1 MRSTDAALRTAA
13 QTLRISS
20 IDPVQAGPP
29 EAWPALLHRVS
40 GLGFDHLL
48 LGSVFSSAAS
58 DPALVADTRHLA
70 PALGGGDPEAALRGL
85 AAMARAQGV
94 SLLLDVTLDRVAAGS
109 ALASTAS
116 GLFSPPDPEAPLD
129 PRRDDDM
136 EAALARP
143 QGAED
148 GARLGRWW
156 AAQLAGWAK
165 WGIAGFRLL
174 GLDRLPA
181 AHLADT
187 LAALR
192 QGTDAILLAWTPGVS
207 HAALPSLRGIGL
219 DGVFCSL
226 PWWDWQSEWLW
237 DEIAVLRT
245 LAPVLASPE
254 VPGGARLAASVQDPV
269 AALAV
274 CRRSLALAASLGT
287 GWLVV
292 AGMEDALPLPAAPP
306 RASAPGTADLA
317 PDLASDLTADISAL
331 NGLLMTESLLDDGGM
346 PVLPLGATGPVLAL
360 LRADTDL
367 RIADRVLLVL
377 ANADL
382 VLARAVEPATV
393 LPALGGRF
401 GEFAPLLGTA
411 PFQPGVP
418 LVLQPG
424 EIRAFAAQ
432 AVAAA
437 TSAPLDPAGAE
448 RAGHGARVA
457 IENPLPAVDG
467 GAFPVKRL
475 AGESVTVTADILCDG
490 HDKLA
495 AALIWQ
501 EPSGGGGECR
511 MRLIAND
518 SWEARFP
525 LGPLGRHSYRIQAW
539 RDAFATFADELA
551 KKYAA
556 GIAIELEMVE
566 GTRLVE
572 RAAARSDGPLA
583 AGLAAALDAMQ
594 PDDDARRTTLLSPG
608 LAALMREADDRPH
621 AATSP
626 AMPVDAERIGAGFAS
641 WYEVFPRSMS
651 DDPARHGTFADVQRH
666 LPRVQAMGFD
676 VLYFPPIHPI
686 GTSNRKGPNNT
697 LTPGPTD
704 PGSPYAVGS
713 ELGGHDALHPEL
725 GTLEDFRQLVAA
737 ASAHGL
743 EIAIDFAIQ
752 CSPDHPWLKQHR
764 GWFDW
769 RPDGSIK
776 YAENPPKKYQDIVNV
791 DFYAEDAVPGLWVA
805 LCESVLFWAQQ
816 GIRLFRVDNPH
827 TKPFAFWEWMIAE
840 VRARYPD
847 SVFLAE
853 AFTRPKVMYRLAKV
867 GFSQSYTYFT
877 WRNEKRELQE
887 YLTEL
892 STEAPSE
899 FFRPHFFVNTPDI
912 NPVFL
917 QTSGRPG
924 FLIRAALAA
933 TLSGLWGVYNG
944 FELCEGTPLPG
955 REEYLDSEK
964 FQIRT
969 WDWDRP
975 GNIVAEITRLNR
987 MRRANPALH
996 SQLGVTFLPAASDAV
1011 LFFEKATPDRSN
1023 VVLVAVSLDP
1033 RAVQE
1038 TAIDIPLYLW
1048 SLPDSAALDMED
1060 LVGGTRFRFEGRSQR
1075 VRLAPDAP
1083 YAIWRA
1089 TPA

>member
-1 MRSTDAALRTAA
+1 MRSTDAATRTAA
-13 QTLRISS
+13 QTLRISA
-20 IDPVQAGPP
+20 IDPAQAGPP
-29 EAWPALLHRVS
+29 EAWPTLLHRVS

-48 LGSVFSSAAS
+48 LGPVFAAAAS
-58 DPALVADTRHLA
+58 DPALTADTLRLA
-70 PALGGGDPEAALRGL
+70 PGLGGGDPAATLRGFATL
-85 AAMARAQGV
+85 ARAQGV

-109 ALASTAS
+109 PFASTAPA
-116 GLFSPPDPEAPLD
+116 LFAPPDPDAPLD

-136 EAALARP
+136 DAALARP
-143 QGAED
+143 GSAEGA
-148 GARLGRWW
+148 ARLGRWW
-156 AAQLAGWAK
+156 AAQLAGWAGL
-165 WGIAGFRLL
+165 GIAGFRLL

-181 AHLADT
+181 AHLAGV
-187 LAALR
+187 LGALR
-192 QGTDAILLAWTPGVS
+192 QGTDALLLAWTPGVS
-207 HAALPSLRGIGL
+207 RAALQSLRGVGL

-226 PWWDWQSEWLW
+226 PWWDWRSEWLW
-237 DEIAVLRT
+237 DEVAMLRT
-245 LAPVLASPE
+245 LAPVLAAPE
-254 VPGGARLAASVQDPV
+254 APGGARLAASVQDP
-269 AALAV
+269 ATALAA
-274 CRRSLALAASLGT
+274 CRRSLGLAAALGT
-287 GWLVV
+287 GWLV
-292 AGMEDALPLPAAPP
+292 AARMEDVGVPGGAVPP
-306 RASAPGTADLA
+306 GSPAPGAAGATGLA
-317 PDLASDLTADISAL
+317 ADISAL
-331 NGLLMTESLLDDGGM
+331 NNLLATESLLDDGGM

-382 VLARAVEPATV
+382 GAARAVQPAPV

-401 GEFAPLLGTA
+401 AEFSPLRGLA
-411 PFQPGVP
+411 PFRAGVP

-424 EIRAFAAQ
+424 EILVFAAQ

-437 TSAPLDPAGAE
+437 VPAPLDPAGAE

-495 AALIWQ
+495 AALLWQ

-511 MRLIAND
+511 MSLIAND
-518 SWEARFP
+518 SWEASFP

-539 RDAFATFADELA
+539 RDAYATFADELA

-556 GIAIELEMVE
+556 AVPIELEMIE

-583 AGLAAALDAMQ
+583 AGLAAALAAMQ
-594 PDDDARRTTLLSPG
+594 PDADARRTTLLSPA

-641 WYEVFPRSMS
+641 WYEVFPRSMG
-651 DDPARHGTFADVQRH
+651 DDPARHGTFADVERH
-666 LPRVQAMGFD
+666 LPRVRDMGFD

-704 PGSPYAVGS
+704 PGSPYAIGS
-713 ELGGHDALHPEL
+713 EAGGHDALHPEL
-725 GTLEDFRQLVAA
+725 GTLDDFRHLVAA

-769 RPDGSIK
+769 RPDGSIR

-791 DFYAEDAVPGLWVA
+791 DFYAEDSVPGLWVA
-805 LCESVLFWAQQ
+805 LCEAVLFWAAQ

-840 VRARYPD
+840 VRARHPD
-847 SVFLAE
+847 AVFLAE

-877 WRNEKRELQE
+877 WRNEKRELQA

-892 STEAPSE
+892 STEAPRE

-975 GNIVAEITRLNR
+975 GNIVAEITQLNR
-987 MRRANPALH
+987 LRRANPALQ
-996 SQLGVTFLPAASDAV
+996 SQFGVTFLPAANDAV

-1023 VVLVAVSLDP
+1023 VVLVAISLDP

-1038 TAIDIPLYLW
+1038 AAIDIPLYLW
-1048 SLPDSAALDMED
+1048 TLPDSAALDMED
-1060 LVGGTRFRFEGRSQR
+1060 LVGSARFRFEGRSQR
-1075 VRLAPDAP
+1075 VRLAPETP